1 MLDFSKGR
9 FMDRLRSPLMPPSYQ
24 SRLLRPPQ
32 CLVSGVASP
41 LDAFRAYPFGA
52 WLPGNANT
60 TGTLEA
66 PIPCSSRIRGI
77 LSSGTNTPSR

>member
-1 MLDFSKGR
+1 MLDFSKGT
-9 FMDRLRSPLMPPSYQ
+9 FMDRLRSPSMRPSYQ

-77 LSSGTNTPSR
+77 LSSDTNTPSR